1 MDMAK
6 NRIPS
11 DGADTRHMEFDEQI
25 SALIAARETR
35 NEFTLRHAEESLILA
50 CLPRATAV
58 ARSYR
63 RRGVELDDIE
73 QIARLGLIK
82 AVRGWEPRQGGLL
95 GYVIPTIHGEIKRYF
110 RDKGAP
116 IRIPRSLYEARP
128 IVTSTERDLRQQLS
142 REPTVT
148 ETAQA
153 SGLTESQI
161 RRVRLVGT
169 ASRPLST
176 DDSVDWTGEMISEAA
191 ELDLERCTLRAVLRP
206 AMGILTARERRI
218 IALRFVWGQSQAQI
232 ATALG
237 VSQMHVSRLLSTA
250 LAKLRVFLMQQEGL
264 PGAA

>member
-11 DGADTRHMEFDEQI
+11 DDADTRDVEFDERI

-35 NEFTLRHAEESLILA
+35 NEFALRHAEESLILI

-58 ARSYR
+58 ARTYR

-82 AVRGWEPRQGGLL
+82 AVRGWEPRKGGLL
-95 GYVIPTIHGEIKRYF
+95 GYVMPTIHGEIKRYF

-128 IVTSTERDLRQQLS
+128 IVTSIERDLRQRLS

-153 SGLTESQI
+153 SGLAESLI

-176 DDSVDWTGEMISEAA
+176 DDSDWTGEMISEAA
-191 ELDLERCTLRAVLRP
+191 ELALEGCTLRAVLRP

-250 LAKLRVFLMQQEGL
+250 LAKLRAFLMQQQGL